1 MKCEELSWSDVVSL
15 VAAGLA
21 AIAVVVAIAAV
32 QAIAKGGCD
41 CEECGEQCESAHE
54 ELHMIAGELEDSHNR
69 DMQGIAGE
77 IEKLRSSCEA
87 GRCSCDCDCDCD
99 CEAGRCDCEAG
110 RCDCDCDCD
119 EAPEPVVESEPV
131 AEYESPCPGGVCPQ
145 TRPSRRGLLGWR
157 R

>member
-1 MKCEELSWSDVVSL
+1 MKCEKLSWSDVVSL

-41 CEECGEQCESAHE
+41 CEGCGEQCEAAHE
-54 ELHMIAGELEDSHNR
+54 DLYMIAGELEDSHNR
-69 DMQGIAGE
+69 DMQGIAVA
-77 IEKLRSSCEA
+77 IEELKADCKA
-87 GRCSCDCDCDCD
+87 GRCS
-99 CEAGRCDCEAG
+99 
-110 RCDCDCDCD
+110 CDCD

-131 AEYESPCPGGVCPQ
+131 VELEPAVEYKSSCPGGVCPQ
-145 TRPSRRGLLGWR
+145 TRPSRRGLFGWR